1 MVFPAILCYNIPK
14 IPFFGLFNGIMAG
27 ETVNAFE
34 QVLQKYRDTSFSERD
49 KGYRFERLMQSFL
62 KTYPLYEGQFASIWL
77 WNEFPSR
84 ADFGSGDK
92 DLGIDLVARTKN
104 GDYWAVQCKCYQ
116 EDALID
122 KPKVD
127 TFLSTSG
134 KSFYDTLEA
143 GKKVNFAYRLWI
155 DTTKKGFN
163 READNTIQGQTPPV
177 GRLGYYEL
185 LNAAVDWQKLD
196 EGLSGKK
203 ASVKKYDP
211 LPHQQTAITDVHNYL
226 KKNDRGKLIM
236 ACGTGK
242 TFTSLRI
249 AEKETNDNGLV
260 LFLVPSIALLGQT
273 LREWK
278 NQCVK
283 PVHAICICS
292 DSGVSK
298 TDDTITATVTDLA
311 LPASTN
317 MKNITRQFE
326 AARDSQKTEGGN
338 IVVFSTY
345 QSIDVIG
352 EVQKTINRQN
362 KDSFLFDLVICDE
375 AHRTTGVKLSGGD
388 ESAFIKVHNDKFI
401 KAKKRVYMTATPRIY
416 SEAAQKKA
424 KEAFATLCS
433 MDDPAM
439 YGEEMYRIGFGEAVD
454 KQLLS
459 DYKVIVLT
467 VAENQLDEK
476 FKKSIE
482 EKSKEADIEINAED
496 TLKIIGCIN
505 ALSKKSLTDKELF
518 EGVDPAPMR
527 SAVAFNQ
534 NIAVSKATAESF
546 NISRDVYFSTL
557 TEQQRSE
564 IVVVEATHV
573 DGTMGAQKREA
584 KLHWLKSAD
593 SSKRECRILNNVR
606 CLSEGVDVPSLDAV
620 MFLSARNSQIDV
632 VQSVGRV
639 MRKADGKK
647 YGYIIIPVVV
657 PLEAEPE
664 KVLSS
669 DRFKVVWTVL
679 NALRAHDD
687 RFDATINKIEL
698 NKKKPKQIG
707 VTGTNI
713 GGEDPFDDG
722 EGSGTGDKIKS
733 EFEKQLELEFAKLQ
747 GLIYARIVKKCGT
760 KPYWEE
766 WAKDVAKIAER
777 HIENITAIVG
787 KEGKAKTEFEKYIS
801 GLRKNINPSVTQ
813 EDAIEMLAQHIIT
826 KPVFEALFEDYSFV
840 KNNTVSKS
848 LQGIIDALN
857 EQSKKEDAKKLER
870 FYISVQQ
877 KAEGI
882 DNSEAK
888 QKIIVELYD
897 KFFRTA
903 FPKVTE
909 RLGIVYTPVE
919 IVDFIIHSVED
930 VLQKEFGRSMT
941 DENVH
946 ILDPFTGTGTFI
958 TRLLQS
964 GIIRNEDLQR
974 KYTKE
979 IHANEIVLLA
989 YYIASINIENV
1000 YHEQLRI
1007 AEPYN
1012 TAFFP
1017 VEEKSAA
1024 DVVQFPGTEKV
1035 AKEGEEYTPF
1045 PGICLTDTFQLGET
1059 KEGENLFSEIFPQ
1072 NSQRVQEQQKT
1083 PLRVIFGNPP
1093 YSIGQRSA
1101 NDNAQNQQYP
1111 KLEKRIQ
1118 ETYASNSS
1126 ATLVKGLYDSYIK
1139 AFRWASD
1146 RIDITNGGII
1156 AFITNSGWID
1166 KGGFDGMRK
1175 YLEKEFSA
1183 IYILNLRGSIKG
1195 KNGEAAKRE
1204 GQNVFDIMTGV
1215 AITLLIKNPFIKK
1228 EKVIIQYYDVGDYLN
1243 RKDKFNVLK
1252 TNKSF
1257 LSNELKKQII
1267 MPNEQ
1272 GDWINKRNSKFI
1284 DYIPLEPQKKFDNRT
1299 QSFFSTY
1306 AIGVATNR
1314 DTWVYNFSKDSLKNN
1329 MKKMIDFYN
1338 EQRKLVENKRK
1349 KHQKIN
1355 IKDCLDVNPQK
1366 ISWTRSLRNSIDKN
1380 IVHKFRYEELVLSIH
1395 RPFTKQYL
1403 YYDKPF
1409 IESPGIW
1416 SQLLPLED
1424 STNLV
1429 ICVSGLNTRL
1439 DNTSIFISNI
1449 ITDLNML
1456 DSGTQCFPLYW
1467 YEKKEKVQGNLF
1479 EKAED
1484 EYTRRDAISDF
1495 ILDQVKTRY
1504 GPRVSRED
1512 IFYYVY
1518 GILHSPDYRKTFA
1531 NDLKKML
1538 PRLPLVEKTADFW
1551 AFSEVGRKL
1560 ADLHLNYEE
1569 QTPPKGILING
1580 KPISHTPFPENQLVV
1595 DAMKFP
1601 AKGQTDTIIYNSY
1614 ITVSNIPAKAY
1625 EYVVNG
1631 KSAIEWIM
1639 ERYAVTIHKESG
1651 IKNDPNDWARE
1662 HENPQ
1667 YILDLLLSVITV
1679 SIKTVDIVAELP
1691 KVEWE

>member
-1 MVFPAILCYNIPK
+1 VD
-14 IPFFGLFNGIMAG
+14 
-27 ETVNAFE
+27 AFE

-62 KTYPLYEGQFASIWL
+62 KTYPLYDGQFTSIWL

-84 ADFGSGDK
+84 TDFGSGDK
-92 DLGIDLVARTKN
+92 DLGIDLVTRTKD

-143 GKKVNFAYRLWI
+143 GKKANFAYRLWI

-163 READNTIQGQTPPV
+163 REAENTIQGQTPPV
-177 GRLGYYEL
+177 GRLGYYDL
-185 LNAAVDWQKLD
+185 ISATVDWQKLD

-203 ASVKKYDP
+203 AAVKKYEP
-211 LPHQQTAITDVHNYL
+211 LLHQQTAISEVHNYL

-249 AEKETNDNGLV
+249 AEKEINSNPAASGNGLV

-283 PVHAICICS
+283 PIYAICICS
-292 DSGVSK
+292 DTGVSK
-298 TDDTITATVTDLA
+298 SDDAITATVTDLA

-317 MKNITRQFE
+317 IKNITRQFE
-326 AARDSQKTEGGN
+326 AARNSQKTEGGN

-345 QSIDVIG
+345 QSIDVIS
-352 EVQKTINRQN
+352 EVQKTINRQRKN
-362 KDSFLFDLVICDE
+362 SFLFDLVICDE
-375 AHRTTGVKLSGGD
+375 AHRTTGVILSGGD
-388 ESAFIKVHNDKFI
+388 ESAFIKVHDDKFI
-401 KAKKRVYMTATPRIY
+401 KAKKRIYMTATPRIY

-467 VAENQLDEK
+467 VEENQLD
-476 FKKSIE
+476 KKLENSIK
-482 EKSKEADIEINAED
+482 EKSKEVDIEINTED

-505 ALSKKSLTDKELF
+505 ALSKKSLADKEIF

-527 SAVAFNQ
+527 SAVAFCQ
-534 NIAVSKATAESF
+534 NIAVSKATAQSF
-546 NISRDVYFSTL
+546 NICRDVYFSIL
-557 TEQQRSE
+557 TEEQRAE
-564 IVVVEATHV
+564 IVVVEAAHV
-573 DGTMGAQKREA
+573 DGTMGAQTREQ

-593 SSKRECRILNNVR
+593 PAKRECNILNNVR

-639 MRKADGKK
+639 MRKAEGKK

-657 PLEAEPE
+657 LPEADPD

-698 NKKKPKQIG
+698 NKKKPGQIG

-713 GGEDPFDDG
+713 GGKDTFDDDDV
-722 EGSGTGDKIKS
+722 SGTGSRIKS
-733 EFEKQLELEFAKLQ
+733 EFEKQMELEFAKLQ

-777 HIENITAIVG
+777 HIEQITAIVNR
-787 KEGKAKTEFEKYIS
+787 EGKARQEFEKYIA
-801 GLRKNINPSVTQ
+801 GLRKNINPSVTK

-826 KPVFEALFEDYSFV
+826 RPVFEALFEDYSFV

-857 EQSKKEDAKKLER
+857 EQSKKEDAQKLER
-870 FYISVQQ
+870 FYVSVQQ

-882 DNSEAK
+882 DNGEAK

-909 RLGIVYTPVE
+909 KLGIVYTPVE

-930 VLQKEFGRSMT
+930 VLQKEFGRSMS

-958 TRLLQS
+958 SRLLQS
-964 GIIRNEDLQR
+964 GIIRNEDLER
-974 KYTKE
+974 KYTRE

-1000 YHEQLRI
+1000 YHDLLKI
-1007 AEPYN
+1007 TEPYN
-1012 TAFFP
+1012 VVFYP
-1017 VEEKSAA
+1017 EIEYEAA
-1024 DVVQFPGTEKV
+1024 DDVIQFPGTKAEK
-1035 AKEGEEYTPF
+1035 KGDEEYTPF
-1045 PGICLTDTFQLGET
+1045 PGICLTDTFQLGES

-1083 PLRVIFGNPP
+1083 PLRIIIGNPP
-1093 YSIGQRSA
+1093 YSVGQKSA
-1101 NDNAQNQQYP
+1101 NDDAQNQAYP
-1111 KLEKRIQ
+1111 KLEAIIAK
-1118 ETYASNSS
+1118 TYAAHSTATNKNS
-1126 ATLVKGLYDSYIK
+1126 LYDTYIK
-1139 AFRWASD
+1139 AFRWSTD
-1146 RIDITNGGII
+1146 RLDPVNGGII
-1156 AFITNSGWID
+1156 CFVSNGTWI
-1166 KGGFDGMRK
+1166 GGNALAGFRSHLGSD
-1175 YLEKEFSA
+1175 FSSV
-1183 IYILNLRGSIKG
+1183 YVFNLRGNCRTS
-1195 KNGEAAKRE
+1195 GELRQKEA
-1204 GQNVFDIMTGV
+1204 GNVFGLGSRTPIS
-1215 AITLLIKNPFIKK
+1215 ITLLVKNPKQK
-1228 EKVIIQYYDVGDYLN
+1228 TEKAAIHYYDIGDYLSREKKLEVIKHFSTVN
-1243 RKDKFNVLK
+1243 NMDWGVLSPDKHNDWVNFRNDAFSSFIPIEPDEKFNIVS
-1252 TNKSF
+1252 KSF
-1257 LSNELKKQII
+1257 FIV
-1267 MPNEQ
+1267 
-1272 GDWINKRNSKFI
+1272 NSRGI
-1284 DYIPLEPQKKFDNRT
+1284 ET
-1299 QSFFSTY
+1299 
-1306 AIGVATNR
+1306 AR
-1314 DTWVYNFSKDSLKNN
+1314 DAWVYNSSQETLLRN
-1329 MKKMIDFYN
+1329 MKNHISFYN
-1338 EQRKLVENKRK
+1338 CQVNTLKKLIE
-1349 KHQKIN
+1349 
-1355 IKDCLDVNPQK
+1355 KDPNLDFDNFRDNSPDK
-1366 ISWTRSLRNSIDKN
+1366 ISWSSSLIDNFKRLKN
-1380 IVHKFRYEELVLSIH
+1380 AKFEKEKISEAIY
-1395 RPFTKQYL
+1395 RPFFKQYL
-1403 YYDKPF
+1403 YSGDKMIHRRGQFEQFFSNSYPNH
-1409 IESPGIW
+1409 
-1416 SQLLPLED
+1416 L
-1424 STNLV
+1424 
-1429 ICVSGLNTRL
+1429 ICVHGLGGKKDFSVIVTN
-1439 DNTSIFISNI
+1439 S
-1449 ITDLNML
+1449 ITDLNTL
-1456 DSGTQCFPLYW
+1456 EAGTQCFPLYW
-1467 YEKKEKVQGNLF
+1467 YEKKEKVQGGLF
-1479 EKAED
+1479 ERVED
-1484 EYTRRDAISDF
+1484 EYIRHDAISDF
-1495 ILDQVKTRY
+1495 ILDQGKTRY
-1504 GPRVSRED
+1504 GPRVTKED

-1518 GILHSPDYRKTFA
+1518 GILHSPEYQKTFA

-1538 PRLPLVEKTADFW
+1538 PRLPLVEKPADFW
-1551 AFSEVGRKL
+1551 AFADAGRKL
-1560 ADLHLNYEE
+1560 ADLHLNYEDQKKPKE
-1569 QTPPKGILING
+1569 VIVNGTEKGIFTVDKMRFGLKKWG
-1580 KPISHTPFPENQLVV
+1580 KSKWGEG
-1595 DAMKFP
+1595 KFGETQ
-1601 AKGQTDTIIYNSY
+1601 KNEIIYNAY
-1614 ITVSNIPAKAY
+1614 INISNIPAKAY
-1625 EYVVNG
+1625 DYVVNG
-1631 KSAIEWIM
+1631 KSAIEWVM
-1639 ERYAVTIHKESG
+1639 ERYAVTTHKESG
-1651 IKNDPNDWARE
+1651 IRNDPNDWARE
-1662 HENPQ
+1662 HDNPQ
-1667 YILDLLLSVITV
+1667 YILDLLFSVINV
-1679 SIKTVDIVAELP
+1679 SMKTVDIVAGLP
-1691 KVEWE
+1691 RVE